1 MYTLF
6 VNNLLL
12 LREKQHERIINVIE
26 HAKQDK
32 YYLPIIYLV
41 KRYGSLMGACKALKI
56 SHQRISHWNKQK
68 SIPDAWKVLL
78 HKKYQ
83 IPYKSFFE
91 QLEK

>member
-6 VNNLLL
+6 VNNLLF
-12 LREKQHERIINVIE
+12 LREKHERITNVIE

>member
-1 MYTLF
+1 
-6 VNNLLL
+6 VEKNND
-12 LREKQHERIINVIE
+12 RF
-26 HAKQDK
+26 
-32 YYLPIIYLV
+32 YLPLIYLV
-41 KRYGSLMGACKALKI
+41 KRYGSLNGACKALKI

-91 QLEK
+91 QLDGHK